1 MNVYVRRLADDLT
14 EIGLRV
20 DIFTRRTDRTTPEIV
35 ETDGGARVVHL
46 AAGPPR
52 HLPKRMLPLHIPAMV
67 SAFRSFM
74 QRESLEYDILH
85 THYWLS
91 GLVALRLRAETA
103 APIVHMFH
111 TLSGVKELY
120 SGQVDPGDTA
130 LRFDG
135 ERCIMT
141 GADAIVGATTAE
153 REQMEQLYGRS
164 PARFAVIPP
173 GVDTA
178 LFRPFDADTSRRRL
192 NLDGDRIILF
202 VGRPDPM
209 KRLDLLLHALAEI
222 APTTPGI
229 KLVVVGGQD
238 DASRGH
244 GGRSRRLAERLGV
257 ADRVEFRGLAP
268 QDELPLYYSAADL
281 CAVPSSYESFGMV
294 AVESMA
300 CQTPVVA
307 FPAGGLATT
316 VSDGQTGFLA
326 EGPTTGD
333 FVAALRRGLQCDK
346 RESMGR
352 RARLS
357 IQGYN
362 WLSAARTT
370 ADLYAEVLREQR
382 CWCQRLSGVG

>member
-20 DIFTRRTDRTTPEIV
+20 DVFTRRTDRATPEIV
-35 ETDGGARVVHL
+35 ETEAGARVIHL

-52 HLPKRMLPLHIPAMV
+52 HLPKSVLPLHIPAMV
-67 SAFRSFM
+67 SAFRWFT
-74 QRESLEYDILH
+74 QRESVEYDILH
-85 THYWLS
+85 SHYWLS

-103 APIVHMFH
+103 ALIVHMFH
-111 TLSGVKELY
+111 TLSQVKELY
-120 SGQVDPGDTA
+120 SGQADPGDTA

-135 ERCIMT
+135 ERCVMT

-153 REQMEQLYGRS
+153 REHMEQLYGRS

-178 LFRPFDADTSRRRL
+178 LFRPFDAAASRRRL
-192 NLDGDRIILF
+192 HLAGERIILF
-202 VGRPDPM
+202 AGRPDPM
-209 KRLDLLLHALAEI
+209 KGLDLLLRALAEI

-229 KLVVVGGQD
+229 KLVVVGGQND
-238 DASRGH
+238 G
-244 GGRSRRLAERLGV
+244 SRRRAARLGV
-257 ADRVEFRGLAP
+257 ANRVEFRGSVP
-268 QDELPLYYSAADL
+268 QHELPLYYSAADL

-307 FPAGGLATT
+307 FPVGGLATT

-326 EGPTTGD
+326 GGRTSGD
-333 FVAALRRGLQCDK
+333 FASALQRGLRYAE

-357 IQGYN
+357 IQRYN
-362 WLSAARTT
+362 WPSVARTT

>member
-14 EIGLRV
+14 KIGLHV
-20 DIFTRRTDRTTPEIV
+20 DIFTRRTDQTTPEIV
-35 ETDGGARVVHL
+35 ETGAGARVVHL

-52 HLPKRMLPLHIPAMV
+52 HLPRSVLPLHIPAMV

-74 QRESLEYDILH
+74 QRESVDYDILH
-85 THYWLS
+85 SHYWLS
-91 GLVALRLRAETA
+91 GLVALRLRSETA

-120 SGQVDPGDTA
+120 SGQADPGDTG

-135 ERCIMT
+135 ERCVMT
-141 GADAIVGATTAE
+141 GADAIVGATRAE
-153 REQMEQLYGRS
+153 RDHMEQLYGRS
-164 PARFAVIPP
+164 PARFAIIPP

-178 LFRPFDADTSRRRL
+178 LFRPFDATASRRLL
-192 NLDGDRIILF
+192 NLDGDRIVLF
-202 VGRPDPM
+202 VGRPDRM
-209 KRLDLLLHALAEI
+209 KGLDLLLRALAEI
-222 APTTPGI
+222 EPTTPGI
-229 KLVVVGGQD
+229 KLVVVGGQE
-238 DASRGH
+238 DAV
-244 GGRSRRLAERLGV
+244 RSRHIAERLGV
-257 ADRVEFRGLAP
+257 VDRVEFRGLAP
-268 QDELPLYYSAADL
+268 QHELPLYYSAADL

-307 FPAGGLATT
+307 FPVGGLATT
-316 VSDGQTGFLA
+316 VTDGQTGFLA
-326 EGPTTGD
+326 EGRTTSA
-333 FVAALRRGLQCDK
+333 FVVALQRGLQYAE

-357 IQGYN
+357 IQRYN
-362 WLSAARTT
+362 WQSVARTT
-370 ADLYAEVLREQR
+370 ADLYTEVVREQR

>member
-35 ETDGGARVVHL
+35 ETNAGARVIHL
-46 AAGPPR
+46 AVGPPR
-52 HLPKRMLPLHIPAMV
+52 HLPKSVLPLHIPAMV

-74 QRESLEYDILH
+74 QHESLDYDILH
-85 THYWLS
+85 SHYWLS
-91 GLVALRLRAETA
+91 GLVALRLRAETT

-120 SGQVDPGDTA
+120 SGQADPGDTA

-135 ERCIMT
+135 ERCVMT
-141 GADAIVGATTAE
+141 AADAIVGATTAE
-153 REQMEQLYGRS
+153 REQMDQLYGRS

-178 LFRPFDADTSRRRL
+178 LFRRHDTDQSRRLL
-192 NLDGDRIILF
+192 NLDSNRIILF

-209 KRLDLLLHALAEI
+209 KGLDLLLRALAEM

-229 KLVVVGGQD
+229 KLVVVGGQK
-238 DASRGH
+238 DAARGH
-244 GGRSRRLAERLGV
+244 AARSRRMAERLGV

-268 QDELPLYYSAADL
+268 QHELPLYYSAADL

-307 FPAGGLATT
+307 FPVGGLATT

-326 EGPTTGD
+326 GGRTTSD
-333 FVAALRRGLQCDK
+333 FGAALRRGLQYAE

-357 IQGYN
+357 IQRYN
-362 WLSAARTT
+362 WQSVARTT